1 MIDLLQ
7 LTVSLYGLA
16 IVISFLVAGLI
27 RLIVVVQE
35 RYRPPEPAKP
45 RVPAR
50 PAAPPPQTGVPAA
63 HIAAI
68 SAALAALVGSHRI
81 VHVQAMHGRGWSA
94 EGRTQ
99 HHTSHNLPR
108 RPHR

>member
-1 MIDLLQ
+1 MGELLK

-16 IVISFLVAGLI
+16 IVVSFLVAGLI

-35 RYRPPEPAKP
+35 HYRPPAPAPKAVSAPAPAP
-45 RVPAR
+45 REE
-50 PAAPPPQTGVPAA
+50 GVPAA
-63 HIAAI
+63 HLAAI
-68 SAALAALVGSHRI
+68 SAALVALVGSHRI
-81 VHVQAMHGRGWSA
+81 VHVRALHGRGWTA